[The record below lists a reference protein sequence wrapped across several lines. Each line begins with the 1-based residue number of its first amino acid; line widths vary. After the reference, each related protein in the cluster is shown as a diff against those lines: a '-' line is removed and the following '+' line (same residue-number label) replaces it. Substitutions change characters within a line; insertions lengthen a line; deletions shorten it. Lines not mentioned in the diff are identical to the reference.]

1 MGDESQA
8 LTCYIV
14 KPTRIYDLL
23 KITSIVMRHTVGRY
37 LQGRV
42 SMETVMEPFS
52 IHLLLLLPLLCLSL
66 CVCCMCRY
74 VSDFS
79 SDWLWTTSFGSLS
92 PLLTLFIGLTSAN
105 ISVGVC
111 TLRGET
117 GPLKKIAWILFFFS
131 TKQIVTAG
139 EKVSVHFWEECTKD
153 LYLTAVLSGWLK
165 SCERQLN

>member
-52 IHLLLLLPLLCLSL
+52 IHLLLLLPLLCLSV

-92 PLLTLFIGLTSAN
+92 PPPSNAFHWFDIGQY
-105 ISVGVC
+105 ISRRLY
-111 TLRGET
+111 TQRRDRAA
-117 GPLKKIAWILFFFS
+117 KKNRMNSFFFFDRTNCHRRGKS
-131 TKQIVTAG
+131 FGSLLGGMYKG
-139 EKVSVHFWEECTKD
+139 SV
-153 LYLTAVLSGWLK
+153 
-165 SCERQLN
+165 LNCRT